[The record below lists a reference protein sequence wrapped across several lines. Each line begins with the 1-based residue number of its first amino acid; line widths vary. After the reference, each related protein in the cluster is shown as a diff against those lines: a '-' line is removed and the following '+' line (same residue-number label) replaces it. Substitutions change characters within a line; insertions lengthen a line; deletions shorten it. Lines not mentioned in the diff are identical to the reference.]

1 VPTFAEPS
9 TTVHTPFPCTVRDMQ
24 YGAGVFATRDIA
36 RGEIIMTI
44 DGRTQSHPTRY
55 SIQLDHGVHIEA
67 SATLP
72 DAEMRVRHP
81 WRFLNHCCA
90 PNAHVQGQS
99 LLARQPIRAGEQV
112 TFDYTTTEAD
122 MAEPFACAC
131 GTPECV
137 GTVRG
142 FKHLSAANQHARAS
156 HLAPHIKSL
165 LAPLHDPL
173 HAPLHGAV
181 SQPNTK

>member
-1 VPTFAEPS
+1 MPSIAEPS
-9 TTVHTPFPCTVRDMQ
+9 HAVHTPFPCTVRDVP

-90 PNAHVQGQS
+90 PNARVLGQS

-112 TFDYTTTEAD
+112 TFDYTTTVDAAAVTCTKCIGVLAIRTEYELTIKRLHRHFRPNGTECGYI
-122 MAEPFACAC
+122 AEPGTVCNKC
-131 GTPECV
+131 GTV
-137 GTVRG
+137 
-142 FKHLSAANQHARAS
+142 
-156 HLAPHIKSL
+156 AP
-165 LAPLHDPL
+165 
-173 HAPLHGAV
+173 
-181 SQPNTK
+181 